1 MALRASVG
9 LVVIVL
15 MTTACARKSMPPGQ
29 DWTVLP
35 EEEALKLTTPCSRS
49 FPANLSGYWRLA
61 DKDVERA
68 ESRFQEVLR
77 RTLSRLSKED
87 RAGSPGRWYAQYAGF
102 LRDGHRVVYVNAV
115 ADGTDWRKHAVKIC
129 DGGLMS
135 FGAVLDLD
143 RDAVDSFEF
152 NGTLGGPIRLGES
165 EGADAAQPAV
175 AADGASPRR

>member
-9 LVVIVL
+9 FLVIVF
-15 MTTACARKSMPPGQ
+15 MTTACARKNMPPGQ

-49 FPANLSGYWRLA
+49 FPASLSGYWLLA
-61 DKDVERA
+61 DKDIERA
-68 ESRFQEVLR
+68 ENRFQEALR
-77 RTLSRLSKED
+77 RTLGRLSDED

-102 LRDGHRVVYVNAV
+102 FRNGHRVVYVNAV
-115 ADGTDWRKHAVKIC
+115 ADGSDWRKHAVKIC

-135 FGAVLDLD
+135 FGAVLDLE

-152 NGTLGGPIRLGES
+152 NGTLGGRIRLNGI
-165 EGADAAQPAV
+165 GNADAADTAV
-175 AADGASPRR
+175 EADGASPRR